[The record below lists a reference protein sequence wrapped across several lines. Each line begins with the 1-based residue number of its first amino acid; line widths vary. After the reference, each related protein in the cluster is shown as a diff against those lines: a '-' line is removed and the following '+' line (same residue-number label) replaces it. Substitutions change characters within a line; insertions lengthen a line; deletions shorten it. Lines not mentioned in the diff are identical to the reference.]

1 MTNVDESTAWPPPSW
16 GPSGP
21 QDRGPQAADQ
31 SELTRPTQPWSP
43 PVDQPWAQPPPSGP
57 ARAPSTGGPGGPGS
71 APPETG
77 GPGRSGGGPKSRA
90 WAWVAGVAGLAGAL
104 IGGGVVAAVDG
115 QPKEPTTTPTTH
127 SPGRATTPRTPTPAI
142 PQGAPMSVKAVL
154 EKVEPAVVTVRQRGG
169 GGLSN
174 GTGVIISADGEVI
187 TNAHVID
194 GPGQIQVTL
203 FNETRPRAA
212 TLVGSDAT
220 NDLALLKIDGASALP
235 TASLG
240 DSDSVS
246 VGDPVVAIGN
256 ALALVGGPT
265 VTTGIISA
273 KGRTLGTLDGLLQ
286 TDAAI
291 NPGNS
296 GGPLVDST
304 GQVIGINTAVL
315 RDPGGSGGAEGIGFA
330 IAANTIKPIVEELRK
345 AGGGPIRTSGAFLGV
360 GTVTVTPEIAARLSL
375 NVDRGAIVQSV
386 EPGSGA
392 DRAGVLVNDVLVA
405 FDGTPITSVADV
417 SRIIRSKKPGDKL
430 KIDLVRDGKRQ
441 SIQAELGQK

>member
-1 MTNVDESTAWPPPSW
+1 M
-16 GPSGP
+16 
-21 QDRGPQAADQ
+21 
-31 SELTRPTQPWSP
+31 
-43 PVDQPWAQPPPSGP
+43 
-57 ARAPSTGGPGGPGS
+57 
-71 APPETG
+71 
-77 GPGRSGGGPKSRA
+77 
-90 WAWVAGVAGLAGAL
+90 WVAGVAALAGSL
-104 IGGGVVAAVDG
+104 IGGGVVAAVDRDRT
-115 QPKEPTTTPTTH
+115 QTPPTTSPNPTR
-127 SPGRATTPRTPTPAI
+127 STTPRTPGTGP
-142 PQGAPMSVKAVL
+142 PPGAAMSIKDVL
-154 EKVEPAVVTVRQRGG
+154 SKVEPAVVTVQQRGG

-174 GTGVIISADGEVI
+174 GTGVIISAEGEVV
-187 TNAHVID
+187 TNAHVVE
-194 GPGQIQVTL
+194 GRGQISVTL
-203 FNETRPRAA
+203 FNETRARNA
-212 TLVGSDAT
+212 TLVGSDAA

-240 DSDSVS
+240 DSDAAE

-296 GGPLVDST
+296 GGPLVDAT

-315 RDPGGSGGAEGIGFA
+315 RDPSGTSGAEGIGFA
-330 IAANTIKPIVEELRK
+330 IAANTIKPIVDELRK

-360 GTVTVTPEIAARLSL
+360 GTVTVTPDIAARLSL
-375 NVDRGAIVQSV
+375 NVDRGVIVQSV

-392 DRAGVLVNDVLVA
+392 DRAGVLENDVLVA
-405 FDGTPITSVADV
+405 FDGAPLASVADV
-417 SRIIRSKKPGDKL
+417 SRIIRSKKPGEKL

-441 SIQAELGQK
+441 SVQAELGQK